1 MPIITLRSDAF
12 FVPAFLSSAEGPSI
26 EILDEGVLHRP
37 TWLDEVLRLEERR
50 NSIAAVEA
58 G

>member
-1 MPIITLRSDAF
+1 
-12 FVPAFLSSAEGPSI
+12 VPAFLSSAEGPSI
-26 EILDEGVLHRP
+26 EILDEGVPHRP
-37 TWLDEVLRLEERR
+37 TWLDDVLRPEERR